1 MLKKL
6 LFPFLGLLAILYA
19 GCKPNG
25 DDKTKND
32 TPLSKNIEY
41 DVTINNFE
49 FMKLCGHVSSSAL
62 WYRYNLES
70 SVRTA

>member
-6 LFPFLGLLAILYA
+6 LFPNPGLLAILYA

-25 DDKTKND
+25 DDKTKNG

-41 DVTINNFE
+41 DVSINNF
-49 FMKLCGHVSSSAL
+49 
-62 WYRYNLES
+62 
-70 SVRTA
+70 